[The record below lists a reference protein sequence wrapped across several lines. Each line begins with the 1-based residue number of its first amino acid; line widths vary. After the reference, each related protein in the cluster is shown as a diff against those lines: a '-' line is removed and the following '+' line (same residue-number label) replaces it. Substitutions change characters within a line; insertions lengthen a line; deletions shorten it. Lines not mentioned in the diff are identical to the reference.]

1 MLENLNQNQSQ
12 LITYL
17 PFHES
22 SFWDTFYQNHIQ
34 QQDSSNINWYFDLT
48 TYSNSEFSLRNFTKE
63 DEILIVGAGLSSTLD
78 YFDSNEFDKIAIFDF
93 SEELIKILQNKYNK
107 EWEISPVDITQKNDD
122 YENAFDVIIDKGC
135 LDCILSDPKNGEEK
149 FITAL
154 TNLSTWLEENNGVLY
169 YFSNGKM
176 DDRSQLFVKVNKI
189 KYKVTTID
197 MNETMKDEY
206 KEFNKSDNVYYL
218 YTIINLLF

>member
-1 MLENLNQNQSQ
+1 MLENLNQSQSQ

-22 SFWDTFYQNHIQ
+22 SFWDTFYKNHIQ
-34 QQDSSNINWYFDLT
+34 QQEFSNINWYFELSSF
-48 TYSNSEFSLRNFTKE
+48 SNSEFSLKNFTKE

-78 YFDSNEFDKIAIFDF
+78 YFDYNGFDKIAIFDF

-107 EWEISPVDITQKNDD
+107 DWEISRVDITEPNNE

-149 FITAL
+149 FIAAL

-189 KYKVTTID
+189 KYKVYTID

-206 KEFNKSDNVYYL
+206 KEFNKSDNIYYL
-218 YTIINLLF
+218 YTITKEH

>member
-93 SEELIKILQNKYNK
+93 SEELVKILQNKYNK

-122 YENAFDVIIDKGC
+122 YENDFDVIIDKGC

-189 KYKVTTID
+189 KYKVSTID

-218 YTIINLLF
+218 YTITREH

>member
-93 SEELIKILQNKYNK
+93 SEELVKILQNKYNK

-218 YTIINLLF
+218 YTITRGQ

>member
-17 PFHES
+17 PFHDS

-93 SEELIKILQNKYNK
+93 SEELVKILQNKYNK

-218 YTIINLLF
+218 YTITREH

>member
-1 MLENLNQNQSQ
+1 MSFLS
-12 LITYL
+12 LIY
-17 PFHES
+17 PS
-22 SFWDTFYQNHIQ
+22 PDTFYQNHIQ

-93 SEELIKILQNKYNK
+93 SEELVKILQNKYNK

-154 TNLSTWLEENNGVLY
+154 TNLSTWLEENNGILY

-218 YTIINLLF
+218 YTITREH

>member
-48 TYSNSEFSLRNFTKE
+48 TFSNSEFSLRNFTKE

-93 SEELIKILQNKYNK
+93 SEELVKILQNKYNK

-218 YTIINLLF
+218 YTITREH

>member
-1 MLENLNQNQSQ
+1 MLENLNQSQSQ

-93 SEELIKILQNKYNK
+93 SEELVKILQNKYNK

-154 TNLSTWLEENNGVLY
+154 TNLSTWLEENNGILY

-189 KYKVTTID
+189 KYKVSTID
-197 MNETMKDEY
+197 MNETMKNEY

-218 YTIINLLF
+218 YTITREH

>member
-93 SEELIKILQNKYNK
+93 SEELVKILQNKYNK

-189 KYKVTTID
+189 KYKVSTID
-197 MNETMKDEY
+197 MNETMKNEY

-218 YTIINLLF
+218 YTITREH

>member
-1 MLENLNQNQSQ
+1 MLENLNQSQSQ

-22 SFWDTFYQNHIQ
+22 SFWDTFYKNHIQ
-34 QQDSSNINWYFDLT
+34 QQDFSNINWYFELT
-48 TYSNSEFSLRNFTKE
+48 SFSNSEFSLKNFTKE

-78 YFDSNEFDKIAIFDF
+78 YFDYNGFENIAIYDF

-107 EWEISPVDITQKNDD
+107 DWEISRVDITEPNNE

-149 FITAL
+149 FIAAL
-154 TNLSTWLEENNGVLY
+154 TNLSTWLEGNNGVLY

-189 KYKVTTID
+189 KYKVYTID

-206 KEFNKSDNVYYL
+206 KEFNKSDNIYYL
-218 YTIINLLF
+218 YTISKEH

>member
-1 MLENLNQNQSQ
+1 MLENLNQSQSQ

-22 SFWDTFYQNHIQ
+22 SFWDTFYKNHIQ
-34 QQDSSNINWYFDLT
+34 QQEFSNINWYFELT
-48 TYSNSEFSLRNFTKE
+48 SFSNSEFSLKNFTKE

-78 YFDSNEFDKIAIFDF
+78 YFDYNGFDKIAIFDF

-107 EWEISPVDITQKNDD
+107 DWEISRVDITEPNNE

-149 FITAL
+149 FIAAL
-154 TNLSTWLEENNGVLY
+154 TNLSTWLEGNNGVLY

-189 KYKVTTID
+189 KYKVYTID

-206 KEFNKSDNVYYL
+206 KEFNKSDNIYYL
-218 YTIINLLF
+218 YTITREH

>member
-1 MLENLNQNQSQ
+1 MLENLNQSQSQ

-22 SFWDTFYQNHIQ
+22 SFWDTFYKNHFQ
-34 QQDSSNINWYFDLT
+34 QQEFSNINWYFELSSF
-48 TYSNSEFSLRNFTKE
+48 SNSEFSLKNFTKE

-78 YFDSNEFDKIAIFDF
+78 YFDYNGFDKIAIFDF

-107 EWEISPVDITQKNDD
+107 DWEISRVDITELNNE
-122 YENAFDVIIDKGC
+122 YENTFDVIIDKGC

-149 FITAL
+149 FIAAL
-154 TNLSTWLEENNGVLY
+154 TNISTWLVPDSGVLY

-189 KYKVTTID
+189 KYKVDTID
-197 MNETMKDEY
+197 MNEAMKDEY

-218 YTIINLLF
+218 YTITREN

>member
-1 MLENLNQNQSQ
+1 MLENLNHNQSQ

-93 SEELIKILQNKYNK
+93 SEELVKILQNKYNK

-218 YTIINLLF
+218 

>member
-93 SEELIKILQNKYNK
+93 SEELVKILQNKYNK

-197 MNETMKDEY
+197 MNETLKDEY

-218 YTIINLLF
+218 YTITREH

>member
-1 MLENLNQNQSQ
+1 MLENLNQSQSQ

-93 SEELIKILQNKYNK
+93 SEELVKILQNKYNK

-218 YTIINLLF
+218 YTITREH

>member
-1 MLENLNQNQSQ
+1 MLENLNQSQSQ

-22 SFWDTFYQNHIQ
+22 SFWDTFYRNHIQ
-34 QQDSSNINWYFDLT
+34 QQEFSNINWYCELT
-48 TYSNSEFSLRNFTKE
+48 SFSNSEFSLKNFTKE

-78 YFDSNEFDKIAIFDF
+78 YFDYNGFDKIAIFDF

-107 EWEISPVDITQKNDD
+107 DWEISRVDITEPNNE

-149 FITAL
+149 FIAAL
-154 TNLSTWLEENNGVLY
+154 TNLSTWLEGNNGVLY

-189 KYKVTTID
+189 KYKVYTID

-218 YTIINLLF
+218 YTITRGQ

>member
-93 SEELIKILQNKYNK
+93 SEELVKILQNKYNK

-154 TNLSTWLEENNGVLY
+154 TNLSTWLEENNGILY

-218 YTIINLLF
+218 YTITREH

>member
-93 SEELIKILQNKYNK
+93 SEELVKILQNKYNK

-218 YTIINLLF
+218 